1 MEIFCGWGIAWF
13 CEVWTRP
20 CRVKKSGLESRARA
34 PPLKA
39 KSLPY
44 RHILRHLVCNYLTQ
58 ILTAYSPVNRF
69 FNIPFERTSS
79 IKHFIVCSEMCG
91 HESSQPYERNLLMQ
105 QPNQSEY
112 RHWNDCDAVD
122 CFLRRRLAD
131 GQKPHEK
138 LVKAQGGRQSQDGE
152 GGTSMCHSAVWR
164 LACASDC
171 CCSLFRMML
180 MMSPSCSFM
189 CSISRS
195 LLVDSKPQMQ
205 QQNRSTQYS
214 MPGPGGGSWPVR
226 GWLWDW
232 DWSCAGSFPWGLT
245 DSGDHFEGS
254 VGGVEKPTGLSADRA
269 ALVADVG
276 VSGGSA
282 VLFALSFECGDTAGR
297 SAADSTTADNFWG
310 ALKEAEGKIMRRK
323 MSPSAFVRDWNFTGF
338 RFLPPKVKISAKC
351 RLTQLF
357 HFVGVEHV

>member
-1 MEIFCGWGIAWF
+1 M
-13 CEVWTRP
+13 
-20 CRVKKSGLESRARA
+20 
-34 PPLKA
+34 
-39 KSLPY
+39 
-44 RHILRHLVCNYLTQ
+44 CNHLTQ

-69 FNIPFERTSS
+69 FKHSFRKNIVNKTFHRLFWNVWTRVIAALRTQPFDATTEPIRVPPL
-79 IKHFIVCSEMCG
+79 KWLD
-91 HESSQPYERNLLMQ
+91 Y
-105 QPNQSEY
+105 
-112 RHWNDCDAVD
+112 CDAVD

-152 GGTSMCHSAVWR
+152 GGKCMCHSAVWR

-232 DWSCAGSFPWGLT
+232 DWSFAGSFPWGLT

-276 VSGGSA
+276 VSGWSA

-310 ALKEAEGKIMRRK
+310 ALKG
-323 MSPSAFVRDWNFTGF
+323 
-338 RFLPPKVKISAKC
+338 
-351 RLTQLF
+351 
-357 HFVGVEHV
+357 